1 MRSFDDQTATIDE
14 PNDARMNFRTKTR
27 IKNAIHRAA
36 VLSGVD
42 DSAFTINAAYRA
54 ALETIAAHERTA
66 LAPERSGGLLR
77 GTGCAARA
85 HAGPDGCRPALS
97 QPVFDAVSE
106 THFVIEPL
114 DVTRHDRA
122 GFSCGVAAVDN
133 FLHRTANKLS
143 KADQMRV
150 FVMTPDGR
158 TIAGFYAINSHA
170 VDYRD
175 LPAALTRQR
184 PNHGSIPAAFISMI
198 GRDRRFHG
206 QGLGGDL
213 WSIACCAW
221 RASRR
226 NRARRRAS
234 RCARLRRPGP
244 HAAPRQSLSR
254 FRLPA
259 PALPAATPVPADRHG
274 AEASGSVSR
283 SGPIRPARRLPPSP

>member
-1 MRSFDDQTATIDE
+1 M
-14 PNDARMNFRTKTR
+14 
-27 IKNAIHRAA
+27 
-36 VLSGVD
+36 
-42 DSAFTINAAYRA
+42 
-54 ALETIAAHERTA
+54 
-66 LAPERSGGLLR
+66 
-77 GTGCAARA
+77 
-85 HAGPDGCRPALS
+85 
-97 QPVFDAVSE
+97 SE

-213 WSIACCAW
+213 LVDCLL
-221 RASRR
+221 RL
-226 NRARRRAS
+226 ARISDEIGLAVVLLDVLDCGDPARTQRRAS
-234 RCARLRRPGP
+234 LYHDFGFQPLPSQPQRLFLPIGTARKL
-244 HAAPRQSLSR
+244 L
-254 FRLPA
+254 
-259 PALPAATPVPADRHG
+259 G
-274 AEASGSVSR
+274 A
-283 SGPIRPARRLPPSP
+283 